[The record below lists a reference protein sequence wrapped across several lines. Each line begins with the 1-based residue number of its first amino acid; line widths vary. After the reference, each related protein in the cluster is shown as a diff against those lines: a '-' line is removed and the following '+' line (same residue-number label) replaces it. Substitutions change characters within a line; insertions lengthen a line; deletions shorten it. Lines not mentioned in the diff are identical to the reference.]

1 MEMAETVHVYVF
13 NVSNKCFQLT
23 EIATSFIKLDKR
35 FQTMTFY
42 KKKKDRGRVYIAVLD
57 VQLTNKTDRKLQLE
71 R

>member
-1 MEMAETVHVYVF
+1 MAETVHVYVF

-42 KKKKDRGRVYIAVLD
+42 KKKKIGEGVHCCLGCPIN
-57 VQLTNKTDRKLQLE
+57 Q
-71 R
+71 